1 MSCERYKNKSR
12 TPLSDLSSINN
23 VDNFGQVYKNKSV
36 LSKLYVNVEFEKE
49 NIMNHNLNRVK
60 NNQIVFETPKRFDPS
75 SSIRE
80 LNHDIELPL
89 NGDQS
94 YQGLG
99 LKYLS
104 ERTISSEKSFS
115 EPDFGSFSNDTNY
128 VNDVCSSPITL
139 SSYDCAITPIKS
151 ILSPILCSSSTKKR
165 EAPIQCT
172 PPLNVPNVP
181 SSISDKIHSTNPF
194 ENEYIDFPNS
204 AARPAPVQSTPP
216 IDHHSTPMIQ
226 NEVLTRDLKSVCSEI
241 KQNTPPVKIDN
252 LAQEITPEVKTI
264 PNLLQIQKKVE
275 INEEESILQ
284 TSYVSEEMSP
294 DIFTEEEMV
303 ENTSVEVVVNHS
315 IGPEPQKNNLQDRK
329 LLRRLHR
336 SFKGILPP
344 PNITNCKL
352 TIENILDKYY
362 QNEELWLSKNGV
374 GDASVNSSKADC
386 SLNDSLN
393 RVDLINCKL
402 EEATDYEWPKTSEL
416 RYHGLQ

>member
-89 NGDQS
+89 NGDRS

-115 EPDFGSFSNDTNY
+115 EPDFGSINNDQIS

-151 ILSPILCSSSTKKR
+151 ILSPIVCSSSTKKR

-172 PPLNVPNVP
+172 PPLNVEVP
-181 SSISDKIHSTNPF
+181 SSSLVHSTNLF
-194 ENEYIDFPNS
+194 ENECIDFPNLT
-204 AARPAPVQSTPP
+204 APIQSTPP
-216 IDHHSTPMIQ
+216 LDQHSTPIIQ
-226 NEVLTRDLKSVCSEI
+226 NLGPKSVSTEI
-241 KQNTPPVKIDN
+241 KQNTPPIKIDN

-264 PNLLQIQKKVE
+264 PNLIQIQKKVE

-294 DIFTEEEMV
+294 EMFTEEEMV
-303 ENTSVEVVVNHS
+303 ENTSTEVVVNHS
-315 IGPEPQKNNLQDRK
+315 IGPEPQKNNVQDRK

-344 PNITNCKL
+344 PYITNCKL
-352 TIENILDKYY
+352 TIENILDQYY
-362 QNEELWLSKNGV
+362 QNEELWLSKDVV
-374 GDASVNSSKADC
+374 GDTSVNSSKADC

-393 RVDLINCKL
+393 RVCLINCKM
-402 EEATDYEWPKTSEL
+402 EEATDYDWPKTSEL

>member
-89 NGDQS
+89 NGDRS
-94 YQGLG
+94 YQGMG

-115 EPDFGSFSNDTNY
+115 EPDFGSINNDQIS

-151 ILSPILCSSSTKKR
+151 ILSPIVCSSSTKKR

-172 PPLNVPNVP
+172 PPLNVEVP
-181 SSISDKIHSTNPF
+181 SSSLVHSTNLF
-194 ENEYIDFPNS
+194 ENECIDFPNLT
-204 AARPAPVQSTPP
+204 APIQSTPP
-216 IDHHSTPMIQ
+216 LDHHSTPIIQ
-226 NEVLTRDLKSVCSEI
+226 NLGRKSVSSEI
-241 KQNTPPVKIDN
+241 KQNTPPIKIDN

-264 PNLLQIQKKVE
+264 PNLIQIQKKVE

-294 DIFTEEEMV
+294 EMFTEEEMV
-303 ENTSVEVVVNHS
+303 ENTSTEVVVNHS
-315 IGPEPQKNNLQDRK
+315 IGPEPQKNNVQDRK

-344 PNITNCKL
+344 PYITNCKL
-352 TIENILDKYY
+352 TIENILDQYY
-362 QNEELWLSKNGV
+362 QNEELWLSK
-374 GDASVNSSKADC
+374 DARADTSVNSTKADC

-393 RVDLINCKL
+393 RICLINCKM
-402 EEATDYEWPKTSEL
+402 EEATDYDWPKTSEL